1 MQGEVSLSCP
11 GLTVIRDTPQ
21 LQEAIA
27 ASGRLRCGHILI
39 LLQMEGYLVL
49 TVVNDKYK
57 RVRKCLCSD
66 FCRKERKM
74 EEEVG

>member
-27 ASGRLRCGHILI
+27 ASDRLRCGHILI

-57 RVRKCLCSD
+57 RVHRE
-66 FCRKERKM
+66 ERKT